1 MKKIIIPILIIALG
15 ITVFLIFKGQ
25 TKKEKISPPKI
36 ETKMPQTKGKKA
48 VMLIAFRDFRDE
60 EYFVTKEI
68 LEKAGIEI
76 KTASNKM
83 GRAIGKF
90 GGDTEVDLLVSQ
102 IKVSDFDAIIFV
114 GGPGCLDAL
123 DNEESYRIAREA
135 VSQNKVLAAI
145 CISPVILAKAGVLEG
160 KRATCWTDPLG
171 SQAKILKE
179 KGAIFEEKP
188 VVVDGKVVTAN
199 GPKAAEEF
207 GKTIVE
213 LLTKE

>member
-1 MKKIIIPILIIALG
+1 MKKLIIPILIIVLG
-15 ITVFLIFKGQ
+15 VTGFLIFKGQ
-25 TKKEKISPPKI
+25 TKREKISPPKI
-36 ETKMPQTKGKKA
+36 ETKMPETKGKKA

-102 IKVSDFDAIIFV
+102 INVSDFDAIIFV

-145 CISPVILAKAGVLEG
+145 CISPVILARAGVLRG
-160 KRATCWTDPLG
+160 KRATVWNDFVK
-171 SQAKILKE
+171 SQAKILKRE
-179 KGAIFEEKP
+179 GAIFEDKP
-188 VVVDGKVVTAN
+188 VVVDGKIVTAN
-199 GPKAAEEF
+199 GPEAAKDF
-207 GKTIVE
+207 GEAILS
-213 LLTKE
+213 LLK